1 MQNLFAEDTPWH
13 TPWMSRVL
21 PIVHRIAERHKDR
34 TIFTRFIPPVRP
46 QDLPGAWRRYYEH
59 WPDMTLENLDPA
71 LIQLVPALRELVPP
85 AFVIDKHVY
94 SAFSNPSLRR
104 VLHRRHI
111 DSLVITGAETDV
123 CVLATIM
130 HAVDLG
136 YRIVLPTDALC
147 SGSDATH
154 DALLSL
160 YRNRYSQ
167 QIETCTSDELLDYW
181 IA

>member
-1 MQNLFAEDTPWH
+1 M
-13 TPWMSRVL
+13 
-21 PIVHRIAERHKDR
+21 
-34 TIFTRFIPPVRP
+34 
-46 QDLPGAWRRYYEH
+46 
-59 WPDMTLENLDPA
+59 ENLDPA
-71 LIQLVPALRELVPP
+71 LVQLVPALQELVPP
-85 AFVIDKHVY
+85 ALVIDKHVY
-94 SAFSNPSLRR
+94 SAFSNPSLRQ
-104 VLHRRHI
+104 VLHSRHI

-136 YRIVLPTDALC
+136 YRVVLPTDALC

-160 YRNRYSQ
+160 YRSRYSQ
-167 QIETCTSDELLDYW
+167 QIETCTSDELLDCW